1 MDLTID
7 QLFTTDSLLTLQG
20 GALAAWVVPTVLDY
34 VFVGKLPAWLLRL
47 LSLLIALGLSFYA
60 VTLSDDSGGWTWV
73 VALLNAFLITF
84 TALGL
89 NKSVEKLFGKK
100 AQPQPEPA
108 REAAPTARGGDPM
121 FGGSVDAAPSAPAQ
135 QPAPGVAKSA
145 KRPTGF
151 ARGWL

>member
-7 QLFTTDSLLTLQG
+7 QLFTRDSLLTLQG

-34 VFVGKLPAWLLRL
+34 IFVGKLPAWLLRL

-60 VTLSDDSGGWTWV
+60 VTLSDERGTWTWV
-73 VALLNAFLITF
+73 VALLNGFLITF

-89 NKSVEKLFGKK
+89 NKSAEKLFGRK
-100 AQPQPEPA
+100 AQAEPQPQP
-108 REAAPTARGGDPM
+108 APEVTRSAPGGAP
-121 FGGSVDAAPSAPAQ
+121 FGGSVDAAPAPAPQ
-135 QPAPGVAKSA
+135 APPMPA

-151 ARGWL
+151 TRGWL